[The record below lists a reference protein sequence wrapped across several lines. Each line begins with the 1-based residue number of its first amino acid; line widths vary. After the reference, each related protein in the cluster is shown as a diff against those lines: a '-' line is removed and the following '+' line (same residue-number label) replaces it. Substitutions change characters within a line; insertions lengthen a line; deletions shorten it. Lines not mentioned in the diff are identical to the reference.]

1 MFRNLNN
8 HLSQKPKCKQL
19 IVHLWCWPR
28 KRKHMWLSQHTN
40 MLKTDEVEL
49 AVILVGKIVKPQI
62 IWVSSVYICSQ
73 HAWKTMDPNDMQ
85 HNVYVEIL

>member
-1 MFRNLNN
+1 MQATHCASVMLA
-8 HLSQKPKCKQL
+8 PKTQAYV
-19 IVHLWCWPR
+19 II
-28 KRKHMWLSQHTN
+28 